1 MCRTQLSVAE
11 RAQVA
16 DISVLGITE
25 AFRVKQQVLVSAS
38 EAAEMII
45 RVDDI
50 LKSAPR
56 FERSFGPAPAHASRS
71 QRDRV

>member
-1 MCRTQLSVAE
+1 MIHSFHTSLF
-11 RAQVA
+11 QVA

-25 AFRVKQQVLVSAS
+25 AYRVKQQVLVSAS

-56 FERSFGPAPAHASRS
+56 FAPRSFS
-71 QRDRV
+71 Q

>member
-1 MCRTQLSVAE
+1 MILSHIP
-11 RAQVA
+11 QVA

-25 AFRVKQQVLVSAS
+25 AYRVKSQVLVSAS

-56 FERSFGPAPAHASRS
+56 FVLPLLAYRHSS
-71 QRDRV
+71 VL